1 MLWFEGGVGPLE
13 VGEAA
18 SRLAKPGWSVNI
30 VMGRQG
36 GRWHVLKVGNVYPN

>member
-1 MLWFEGGVGPLE
+1 MLWFGGGVGPLE

-18 SRLAKPGWSVNI
+18 SRLAEPGWSVNI

-36 GRWHVLKVGNVYPN
+36 ARWPMLEVGNVYPN